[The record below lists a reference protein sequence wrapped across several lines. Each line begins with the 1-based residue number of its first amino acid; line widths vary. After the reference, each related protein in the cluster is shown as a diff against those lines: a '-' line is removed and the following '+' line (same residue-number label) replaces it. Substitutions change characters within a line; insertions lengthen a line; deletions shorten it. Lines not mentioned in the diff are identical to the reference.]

1 MVLMY
6 LSARINIVKL
16 KMVNEHLKKKNLIFL
31 MYAVEF
37 MRFFLFLFDFFFS
50 VREFI
55 LSFSASSSSCW
66 ATKAIKLDQTISV
79 VDT

>member
-1 MVLMY
+1 
-6 LSARINIVKL
+6 
-16 KMVNEHLKKKNLIFL
+16 

-66 ATKAIKLDQTISV
+66 ATKTIKLDQTISV

>member
-16 KMVNEHLKKKNLIFL
+16 KMVHEHLKKKNLIFL

-50 VREFI
+50 VREFV